1 MNMETVCNRTP
12 LPDRTVAAGEIL
24 EGVQLCPVG
33 EWKNG
38 EKAQHCTEE
47 ALQGV
52 CNRWQAAG
60 SPEIL
65 VDFEHQAEAGGTS
78 DTSAA
83 AWATNLRVEPGKG
96 LVADFRMTDLGAEAV
111 SNRRLRFLSVAWGL
125 DRKTRE
131 PVELYSIALTNKP
144 NIPVEPV
151 LNRVPMH
158 LPPEFRLTPDL
169 NEQTPTKDP
178 NMDKLKSL
186 LGLAPDATEEDI
198 ASAVAKLK
206 TRLDELESA
215 AADAEAETFAETNK
229 AKADKAVLKAQY
241 LANKEVARAIV
252 EAIPAPKA
260 PETPAETQQILNKAG
275 AKTPRAKEDVV
286 KELNKLPAGEARVK
300 FVLKHQDELAE
311 AAIGE

>member
-1 MNMETVCNRTP
+1 MTAESANPSSPALERLANRSP

-33 EWKNG
+33 EWRNG
-38 EKAQHCTEE
+38 QKPQHCTEA

-52 CNRWQAAG
+52 CNRWQESG

-96 LVADFRMTDLGAEAV
+96 LVADFRLTDLGAEALA
-111 SNRRLRFLSVAWGL
+111 NRRLRFLSVAWL
-125 DRKTRE
+125 VDKQTRE
-131 PVELYSIALTNKP
+131 PVELRSIALTNKP
-144 NIPVEPV
+144 NIPVEPI
-151 LNRVPMH
+151 LN
-158 LPPEFRLTPDL
+158 T
-169 NEQTPTKDP
+169 EQPQPKDP
-178 NMDKLKSL
+178 NMDQLKSL
-186 LGLAPDATEEDI
+186 LGLAPDATADDVF
-198 ASAVAKLK
+198 AAAKALK
-206 TRLDELESA
+206 TRLDELEA
-215 AADAEAETFAETNK
+215 AARDAEAEAFAETNK

-260 PETPAETQQILNKAG
+260 PEKPAAAQQILNKAG